1 MEQVLKEFA
10 SLNRIP
16 RPSKH
21 EEAVAE
27 YLVERSKELGYHGV
41 RDHANNVIIEVPAT
55 LGYEDAPFVIVQGS
69 LRYGMCQ

>member
-41 RDHANNVIIEVPAT
+41 RD
-55 LGYEDAPFVIVQGS
+55 LS
-69 LRYGMCQ
+69 LIHI